1 MNRERLLKIF
11 LSNTAVVVFVLLF
24 VVFGIAAPRF
34 FSVKNAENIMYSASY
49 IGIMAIGMTFVLLTG
64 GIDLSIGSNMYLSSI
79 VAGVAINAWGF
90 PVWAALLVALAV
102 GAAFG
107 SVNAF
112 LISRARLLPFVT
124 TLGTLIAGRGLGL
137 YITRSTSVDFP
148 SSVTMM
154 GAVRI
159 GGALPL
165 PIVIFVA
172 IVVVSHVFL
181 TRTQTGRQIYAVGYD
196 AESAEKAGINTMQI
210 LATVYILSGVFA
222 ALGGFVS
229 VAQLGRIQPNFGE
242 MDELDAI
249 AAAVLGGTSLFGGI
263 GTVFPG
269 TVLGT
274 VMIQMIQAGL
284 VFVEMDLYIQPIVT
298 AAIIFFAVFI
308 DSVRA
313 RQIQKMER
321 RRILKHV
328 E

>member
-1 MNRERLLKIF
+1 MNRERVTKIV
-11 LSNTAVVVFVLLF
+11 LSNSALIVFVMLF
-24 VVFGIAAPRF
+24 VIFGVAAPRF

-79 VAGVAINAWGF
+79 VAGVAINSWGF
-90 PVWAALLVALAV
+90 PVWAALLVALVV
-102 GAAFG
+102 GAVFG
-107 SVNAF
+107 IVNAI
-112 LISRARLLPFVT
+112 LISRAGLLPFVT

-148 SSVTMM
+148 SSVSMM
-154 GAVRI
+154 GAVRL
-159 GGALPL
+159 GGVLPL
-165 PIVIFVA
+165 PIIIFA
-172 IVVVSHVFL
+172 GVVVISHVFL
-181 TRTQTGRQIYAVGYD
+181 TRTQRGRQIYAVGN
-196 AESAEKAGINTMQI
+196 SAEAASKAGINTTQI
-210 LATVYILSGVFA
+210 LMTVYILSGVFA

-263 GTVFPG
+263 GSVFPG

-284 VFVEMDLYIQPIVT
+284 VFVNMDLYIQPIVT
-298 AAIIFFAVFI
+298 AGIIFAAVFI
-308 DSVRA
+308 DSLRT
-313 RQIQKMER
+313 RQIQKMQR
-321 RRILKHV
+321 RRILKQT